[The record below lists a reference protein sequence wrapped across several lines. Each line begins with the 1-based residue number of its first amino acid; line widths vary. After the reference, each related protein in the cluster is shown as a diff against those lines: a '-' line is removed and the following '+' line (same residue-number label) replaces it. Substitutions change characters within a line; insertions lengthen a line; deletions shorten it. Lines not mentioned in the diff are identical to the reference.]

1 MKKMRS
7 SKSISLV
14 LAAAIL
20 FAGCTVAKPVETTD
34 RSVITEASVPEA
46 TESTSYGTTAE
57 TTPSPTPVPEEPIEF
72 NPHVYSAKLAESV
85 DEDCWQAFYNLCDAL
100 RKGED
105 SFECKSEEAYLWA
118 TDAATLLKFFP
129 AACAQVEQ
137 KDSKGKIPFKNGVAK
152 INYLTSPGDFV
163 KREKE
168 FEDRVVE
175 DLNRYVKSSYS
186 DFEKCV
192 ALYDYVTSEYTYND
206 DWDIPSDSGADYYAF
221 MNRKG
226 ICGELGGIY
235 AYMLLQVGV
244 DALTISCFEDICHSW
259 TYVTIDGKSY
269 HTDPTWGLR
278 NEYTGKKMYF
288 TYFMM
293 TDGERAADGA
303 KMDELAISVLPGYWI
318 KDSGKDFSAT
328 DDRYCELRFA
338 TFSRM
343 DTEKNILYY
352 LRGDD
357 DTEYEFHYED

>member
-1 MKKMRS
+1 MRS
-7 SKSISLV
+7 YKTISVILTT
-14 LAAAIL
+14 AIL
-20 FAGCTVAKPVETTD
+20 FSGCSADRSGESSATSPSTELTSLETTTE
-34 RSVITEASVPEA
+34 VTTTTEA
-46 TESTSYGTTAE
+46 TTTKAE
-57 TTPSPTPVPEEPIEF
+57 EVPIEF
-72 NPHVYSAKLAESV
+72 NPHVYSAKLAGSV

-328 DDRYCELRFA
+328 DDRYCELRFG

-352 LRGDD
+352 LKG